1 MSATDSDSNHIVTF
15 DKDGV
20 SVKEIRESPFS
31 GKEQEV
37 AIDELDWDSFP
48 IERVTMEVISI
59 EPVPS
64 ENDEGALSALQFEVS
79 RLERNSETADTPPN
93 GDDFWSDV
101 KAELGIRK
109 RGDEI
114 ELNGDTSA
122 KDNLVHFV
130 EYLFEHGYISE
141 EDIPYKSGYK
151 WYLLNS
157 DPTHQDPEDDMYNEE
172 EITDGVWLE
181 TKYSRAKIKEKV
193 TELADEFVE

>member
-31 GKEQEV
+31 GEEREV

-48 IERVTMEVISI
+48 IDRVTMEVVAI

-79 RLERNSETADTPPN
+79 RLEHN
-93 GDDFWSDV
+93 GAEDSSSTEADFWRDV
-101 KAELGIRK
+101 EAELGIRN

-122 KDNLVHFV
+122 KANLVHFV
-130 EYLFEHGYISE
+130 EYLFRHGHISE

-157 DPTHQDPEDDMYNEE
+157 EPTHQDPEDDMYQAEE
-172 EITDGVWLE
+172 NTDGVWLE
-181 TKYSRAKIKEKV
+181 TKDSHAKIKEKSS
-193 TELADEFVE
+193 ELADEFVE